1 MGNDIQTPK
10 HAARTTRRWLIA
22 GIAIALV
29 ALSVVV
35 LRSRGPAGKTT
46 ETPPV
51 QTQHEEPVVR
61 RVTDAVAPEDLNVI
75 LITLDTL
82 RSDRLSC
89 YGAAHVDTPNI
100 DGLAHEGVR
109 FTNAASTVPFTLPAH
124 SSMMTGTYPPY
135 HGVRENVGA
144 MLGDEIPTLAERLR
158 EGGWA
163 TAGFVSA
170 FVLDGRW
177 GIDRGF
183 DHYFDD
189 FDLSEFDTPSMS
201 SVQRTGDVTVAEAVR
216 WIDGRPGGQPFFMW
230 LHLYD
235 PHEPYTPPEPY
246 KTQYSDRP
254 YDGEVAFTDSLIGEF
269 RQALEERDLLE
280 KSLVILTTDHGEGLG
295 DHDEMFH
302 GYYIYESTIHVALI
316 VRPPFTANAGRVVD
330 ASVSHVDLMPT
341 ILDAIALPHPDTLHG
356 RSLVPLLFGAQ
367 TSWQRGVYSES
378 MYPLLHYG
386 WAPLRSIRTDRFK
399 LIDVPRPELYD
410 VAEDR
415 REERNLV
422 EQQPN
427 RTLELETQLTELRE
441 EIEEGPASTD
451 QDVVLDE
458 QTLAQ
463 LQALGYMAG
472 QGGVTVDQEEEISR
486 ADPKDKLA
494 LHQKMMAAQSR
505 MELPEEAI
513 RILEQVLAEDET
525 IVDAHQMLGRI
536 AGSQER
542 FEDAVTHFQRALEL
556 DPNNTASLT
565 GLASTFRALERF
577 DDALIGFQRLID
589 LSGKDTNASLAMA
602 DIHVTR
608 ENYTEAAAV
617 LEEAIEGGATQA
629 IMYNKLGEVRVEQG
643 RPDDA
648 SRLFE
653 QAIER
658 AERFPMPHFNLG
670 VIYEERGDVQRAVSS
685 YERAIE
691 LEPKFFKA
699 QFNLGRLYGKVGQPE
714 RQRELWAASI
724 ESNPKFVQGHYYLAK
739 LLMDTNG
746 DLARAEEL
754 VRKGI
759 ELDPEHEEGPLGYY
773 VLADLLN
780 RQSRFAE
787 AREAVSK
794 GQEIQAEMG
803 R

>member
-1 MGNDIQTPK
+1 
-10 HAARTTRRWLIA
+10 
-22 GIAIALV
+22 V
-29 ALSVVV
+29 S
-35 LRSRGPAGKTT
+35 S
-46 ETPPV
+46 
-51 QTQHEEPVVR
+51 VR
-61 RVTDAVAPEDLNVI
+61 RVTDAVAPDELNVI
-75 LITLDTL
+75 LVTLDTL

-89 YGAAHVDTPNI
+89 YGAQRVDTPNI
-100 DGLAHEGVR
+100 DAFAREGVR

-124 SSMMTGTYPPY
+124 SSIMTGTYPPY

-144 MLGDEIPTLAERLR
+144 MLGDEVPTIAERLR
-158 EGGWA
+158 DGGWA

-189 FDLSEFDTPSMS
+189 FDLSEFDTPNMS

-216 WIDGRPGGQPFFMW
+216 WLDQRPGGKPFFMW

-254 YDGEVAFTDSLIGEF
+254 YDGEIAFTDSLIGEF

-302 GYYIYESTIHVALI
+302 GYYIYESTIHVGLI
-316 VRPPFTANAGRVVD
+316 VRPPFTDNAGRVVD
-330 ASVSHVDLMPT
+330 ASASHVDLMPT
-341 ILDAIALPHPDTLHG
+341 ILDAVALPHPETLHG
-356 RSLVPLLFGAQ
+356 RSLVPLMFGEK

-410 VAEDR
+410 VTEDQ

-427 RTLELETQLTELRE
+427 RTVELETLLAELRE
-441 EIEEGPASTD
+441 EIEEDPASTD

-472 QGGVTVDQEEEISR
+472 QGGVTLEEEEDVLR

-505 MELPEEAI
+505 MELPEEATK
-513 RILEQVLAEDET
+513 ILEEVLAEDET
-525 IVDAHQMLGRI
+525 IVDAHQLLGRI

-542 FEDAVTHFQRALEL
+542 FEDAVSHFQRALEL
-556 DPNNTASLT
+556 DPNNNNSLM
-565 GLASTFRALERF
+565 GLASTFRALERY

-608 ENYTEAAAV
+608 EDYAEAAAV
-617 LEEAIEGGATQA
+617 LEAAIEAGGTQA
-629 IMYNKLGEVRVEQG
+629 IVYNKLGEVRVEQG
-643 RPDDA
+643 RPDA
-648 SRLFE
+648 AATLFDK
-653 QAIER
+653 AIAR

-670 VIYEERGDVQRAVSS
+670 VLHEERGDFERAVSQ

-699 QFNLGRLYGKVGQPE
+699 QFNLGRLYGRVGQVA
-714 RQRELWAASI
+714 RQQELWEASI

-739 LLMDTNG
+739 LLMDTGG

-754 VRKGI
+754 ARKGI

-780 RQSRFAE
+780 RQRRFAE
-787 AREAVSK
+787 AREAVAK